1 MKIQINER
9 AFLQDLPEANAVRL
23 GNRNILFF
31 FSFYVFGSEEKVFP
45 QGGREH
51 IS

>member
-1 MKIQINER
+1 MKMQINER

-23 GNRNILFF
+23 RNWNILIF
-31 FSFYVFGSEEKVFP
+31 FSFYVFGSEKKVFP
-45 QGGREH
+45 QGGREG

>member
-31 FSFYVFGSEEKVFP
+31 FFYVFGSEEKVFP
-45 QGGREH
+45 QGGRER